1 MQGYCYSSGALPL
14 VSEVDTLLPG
24 FLFCCCQ
31 PPRPARMKETFHHII
46 ENDLIEVSLLQ
57 SAHRETKERCP
68 CRIKGSL
75 MDNLEA
81 LQHGELRREPL
92 QLIGGQADMCDQ

>member
-1 MQGYCYSSGALPL
+1 
-14 VSEVDTLLPG
+14 
-24 FLFCCCQ
+24 
-31 PPRPARMKETFHHII
+31 MKKTFNHII
-46 ENDLIEVSLLQ
+46 EEYLTEVSLLQ
-57 SAHRETKERCP
+57 SAHREVQERHP

-81 LQHGELRREPL
+81 LQHGKLRREPL